1 MIKRLEGGKQK
12 KEVINPS
19 IAIHRKKL
27 KQIFLSFR
35 SLARSRSIIPSC
47 MPVSS
52 SSSSSSWWRRYSLGR
67 ARERVDGT
75 KAAVGRPPR
84 KEKSNCLPAL
94 LGGALLARGDGGG
107 SVGLGDGAGGGGGLG
122 DAGDDVGV
130 AGLGLGHVGV
140 GVVGVGL
147 GDGVDAGADAR
158 DHGGVRLGVV
168 DRAGRG
174 DDGVDEEGRRDDAD
188 GLLLWEGYQRE
199 VRLEGCGKGDLLVVY
214 VRVSIESEVL

>member
-1 MIKRLEGGKQK
+1 
-12 KEVINPS
+12 
-19 IAIHRKKL
+19 
-27 KQIFLSFR
+27 
-35 SLARSRSIIPSC
+35 

-52 SSSSSSWWRRYSLGR
+52 WSSSWRYSLGR
-67 ARERVDGT
+67 ARERVGGT
-75 KAAVGRPPR
+75 KAALGRPQR
-84 KEKSNCLPAL
+84 KEKSNRLPAL

-107 SVGLGDGAGGGGGLG
+107 SVGLGDGARGGGGLG

-147 GDGVDAGADAR
+147 GNGVDARADAR

-174 DDGVDEEGRRDDAD
+174 DDGVDEDIRRDDAD
-188 GLLLWEGYQRE
+188 GLLLCGGCQRE
-199 VRLEGCGKGDLLVVY
+199 IGRWLRRGDLLVVY
-214 VRVSIESEVL
+214 VRVTTESEVL